1 MRKSEYPSAAPRIH
15 NMTGPIDCL
24 FAPADRQADHVY
36 PHQCFP
42 ARVLYTVLASRK
54 DDPIPQC
61 WAQCFKRPNG
71 SMGGHVQLTAQQT
84 SKPWDVF
91 AEEEEGDLDDDI
103 AVQTTISSK
112 DYEIIVLSDDD
123 DFFVRHFVP
132 LCL

>member
-1 MRKSEYPSAAPRIH
+1 MRKSEYLSAAPRIH

-24 FAPADRQADHVY
+24 FTPADRQADHVY

-61 WAQCFKRPNG
+61 WAQCFKRSDG
-71 SMGGHVQLTAQQT
+71 SMGGHVQITAQQT
-84 SKPWDVF
+84 SKPQDVF
-91 AEEEEGDLDDDI
+91 AEEEGGMEDDI

-123 DFFVRHFVP
+123 KFFVRHFVP